1 MLSTF
6 RPYWVHTPLEFP
18 WFSGVRIMMMPV
30 ILGNTAGVP
39 HRYQKLYLE
48 LCSLVEN
55 RFIGEVGYLTID
67 EKEFT
72 EDSTHR
78 REGWHVD
85 GYHKGR
91 CGAWGGGGG
100 WGSVGN
106 GMIVISNVVG
116 CEAVVGDYPF
126 KIGSEGEASYNCK
139 EEGKCYEVD
148 KAGIPTTLFRAGVPY
163 WVDGGCV
170 HRSTTQKAGTKR
182 QFVRLSM
189 PNNGAWFEG
198 YTKNPI
204 GIEPTGKILSA
215 RTEFMKK

>member
-1 MLSTF
+1 MLSAF
-6 RPYWVHTPLEFP
+6 RPYWVHTPLTFP
-18 WFSGVRIMMMPV
+18 TFTGTRIMMMPV
-30 ILGNTAGVP
+30 KLGYTIGVP
-39 HRYQKLYLE
+39 HKYQELYSK

-67 EKEFT
+67 EKDFT
-72 EDSTHR
+72 EDDTHR

-85 GYHKGR
+85 GYYKGR

-106 GMIVISNVVG
+106 GMIVVSNVVG
-116 CEAVVGDYPF
+116 CEAVLGVYPF
-126 KIGSEGEASYNCK
+126 KIGDEGEATLSNDDG
-139 EEGKCYEVD
+139 EIIIDGSV
-148 KAGIPTTLFRAGVPY
+148 PTTLFKAGIPY

-170 HRSTTQKAGTKR
+170 HRSTKQRAGTKR

-198 YTKNPI
+198 YTENPA
-204 GIEPTGKILSA
+204 GIKPTGDVLPH
-215 RTEFMKK
+215 RTKFMSE

>member
-1 MLSTF
+1 MLSIF
-6 RPYWVHTPLEFP
+6 RPIWVHTPLEFP
-18 WFSGVRIMMMPV
+18 RFTGSRIMMMPV
-30 ILGNTAGVP
+30 LLGNTAGVP
-39 HRYQKLYLE
+39 EKYQELYLQ
-48 LCSLVEN
+48 LCSMVEN

-106 GMIVISNVVG
+106 GMIVVSNVVG
-116 CEAVVGDYPF
+116 CEAVAGNYPF
-126 KIGSEGEASYNCK
+126 TIGDEGEASLINWEG
-139 EEGKCYEVD
+139 EEINI
-148 KAGIPTTLFRAGVPY
+148 AGAVPTTLFKAGVPY

-170 HRSTTQKAGTKR
+170 HRSTVQKAGTKR

-198 YTKNPI
+198 YTEN
-204 GIEPTGKILSA
+204 PTGIKQTGEVLPE
-215 RTEFMKK
+215 RTEFMKQ